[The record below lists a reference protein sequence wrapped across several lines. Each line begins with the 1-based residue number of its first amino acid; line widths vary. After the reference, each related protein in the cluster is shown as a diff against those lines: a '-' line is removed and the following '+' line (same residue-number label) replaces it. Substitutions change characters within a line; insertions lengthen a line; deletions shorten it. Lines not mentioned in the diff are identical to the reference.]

1 MADFIKAATK
11 EDGMDRQGIEA
22 ALAVVNKLIR
32 AGQLT
37 VIVET
42 PGCSN
47 CCPVVSANLNGNNI
61 DLWLSEKFGNAE
73 VE

>member
-1 MADFIKAATK
+1 VN
-11 EDGMDRQGIEA
+11 RQRIEA
-22 ALAVVNKLIR
+22 ALAVVNDLIR

-42 PGCSN
+42 PEGSN

-61 DLWLSEKFGNAE
+61 DVWLDEKFGNEIKPA
-73 VE
+73 